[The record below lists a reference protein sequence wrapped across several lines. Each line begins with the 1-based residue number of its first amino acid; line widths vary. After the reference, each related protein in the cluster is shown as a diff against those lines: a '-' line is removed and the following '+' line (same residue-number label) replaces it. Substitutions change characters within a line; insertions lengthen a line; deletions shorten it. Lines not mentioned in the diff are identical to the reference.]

1 MKLMRHRVA
10 AAGLL
15 VLSPVALLAC
25 SSSAKTA
32 STTTTKPARTI
43 RIGLE
48 GPLTGSQKETG
59 IGMLDGAR
67 MAAARLNANGGILG
81 KQVEIVA
88 IDDQAD
94 PEIGDKAAKAAIASG
109 LDGVVGPYNSG
120 AGLKTLPRY
129 LDAGLVPIRLTSSDE
144 TAGMGFTLQ
153 PMTSQI
159 APVATNAVSTW
170 LGAKSAAIIFDSTQA
185 YTKAAAATMK
195 ESLTTAGVRITDS
208 EAIEP
213 GAKSYASTVAKVAAT
228 KPDLI
233 YVDTYYPEGGL
244 IAKAMYDAKTP
255 AKCLAD
261 YGAYDNGFI
270 AAAGLPAARNCPVVG
285 VPAPGDFPGAAPLL
299 KTFASLYPN
308 APNGWA
314 PYAYD
319 SVNILADAATTARG
333 FAVGPLTSA
342 LKDITNWKGWTGTV
356 VGFEATTGN
365 RTPASITVDRPDAKG
380 TYHVDAR
387 WAAATHFAY

>member
-1 MKLMRHRVA
+1 
-10 AAGLL
+10 
-15 VLSPVALLAC
+15 
-25 SSSAKTA
+25 
-32 STTTTKPARTI
+32 
-43 RIGLE
+43 
-48 GPLTGSQKETG
+48 
-59 IGMLDGAR
+59 
-67 MAAARLNANGGILG
+67 MAAARLNARGGILG
-81 KQVEIVA
+81 RQVEIVP

-94 PEIGDKAAKAAIASG
+94 PAIADKAAKAAIASG

-120 AGLKTLPRY
+120 AGLETLPRY
-129 LDAGLVPIRLTSSDE
+129 IKAGLVPIRLTSSDE

-159 APVATNAVSTW
+159 APVATDAVSKW

-185 YTKAAAATMK
+185 YTKAAAAKMK
-195 ESLTTAGVRITDS
+195 ESLTTAGVRITTS
-208 EAIEP
+208 EAIQP
-213 GAKSYASTVAKVAAT
+213 GAKTYASTVAKVAAT

-244 IAKAMYDAKTP
+244 IAKAMYDAKAP

-285 VPAPGDFPGAAPLL
+285 VPAPGDFPASALLL
-299 KTFASLYPN
+299 KTFASRYTN

-319 SVNILADAATTARG
+319 SVNILADAATAARG
-333 FAVGPLTSA
+333 FVAKPLTAA
-342 LKDITNWKGWTGTV
+342 LEDIKNWKGWTGTV